1 MRHRFAWD
9 DLVMPGPAIPVTAT
23 RRTVGYGRASRIS
36 RWNALS
42 LTRCHMGATTQRGG
56 YLQLLI
62 TFSQCRGVGRGL
74 GARRDLGVGVALGVG
89 LCVGAAVGVGVTIG
103 VAVGVGVVV
112 GTGVGDEVAVGD
124 AVAVGVAEGVGIGV
138 PVGLGV
144 GVVES
149 PCTSKEPMSIR
160 ALTTRAKAGPR

>member
-9 DLVMPGPAIPVTAT
+9 DFVMPGPAIPVTAT
-23 RRTVGYGRASRIS
+23 RRAVGYGRASRIS

-56 YLQLLI
+56 YLQSLI

-74 GARRDLGVGVALGVG
+74 GDTRPRCWRSSRCWTLRWCRSG
-89 LCVGAAVGVGVTIG
+89 CWSTIAVP
-103 VAVGVGVVV
+103 GVGVVV

-149 PCTSKEPMSIR
+149 PCPSKEPMSTR
-160 ALTTRAKAGPR
+160 PLTTRAKAGPR

>member
-9 DLVMPGPAIPVTAT
+9 DVVMPGPAIPVTAT
-23 RRTVGYGRASRIS
+23 RRALQYGRASRIS
-36 RWNALS
+36 RRNALS
-42 LTRCHMGATTQRGG
+42 LTRCHMHATTQRGG
-56 YLQLLI
+56 YLQSLT

-74 GARRDLGVGVALGVG
+74 GMTRDLGVGVALGVG
-89 LCVGAAVGVGVTIG
+89 LCVGAAVGVGVTVG
-103 VAVGVGVVV
+103 VALGVGVVV

-124 AVAVGVAEGVGIGV
+124 AVAVGIGV
-138 PVGLGV
+138 PVGLGVGV

-160 ALTTRAKAGPR
+160 PLTTRAKAGPR

>member
-1 MRHRFAWD
+1 MGHRFAWD
-9 DLVMPGPAIPVTAT
+9 HFVMPGPAIPATAT
-23 RRTVGYGRASRIS
+23 RRAIGYGRASQVS

-42 LTRCHMGATTQRGG
+42 LTRCHMSATTQQSG
-56 YLQLLI
+56 YLQSLT

-74 GARRDLGVGVALGVG
+74 GMTRDLGVGVALGVG
-89 LCVGAAVGVGVTIG
+89 LCFGVAAGVGVTVG
-103 VAVGVGVVV
+103 VELGVGVVV

-138 PVGLGV
+138 PLGLGV

-149 PCTSKEPMSIR
+149 PCNSKEPMSMR
-160 ALTTRAKAGPR
+160 PSATRAKAGPR

>member
-1 MRHRFAWD
+1 MRHRIAWD
-9 DLVMPGPAIPVTAT
+9 DFVMPGPAIPVTAT
-23 RRTVGYGRASRIS
+23 RCAVGYGRASPVS

-42 LTRCHMGATTQRGG
+42 LTRCHMSATTQQSG
-56 YLQLLI
+56 YLQSLT

-74 GARRDLGVGVALGVG
+74 GAKRDLGVGVALGVG
-89 LCVGAAVGVGVTIG
+89 LCVA

-149 PCTSKEPMSIR
+149 PCNSKEPMSIR
-160 ALTTRAKAGPR
+160 PSATRAKAGPR